1 MSDFIVCSFHTDDEY
16 YRRHG
21 EELKKSLSDLGV
33 TYVVEEIA
41 KKPGQDWADLCRQKV
56 PFLKRICDENPDSKV
71 FWIDV
76 DCRLISLPDF
86 VRNSTADI
94 IGFQRGFSNPRTIGY
109 HKRGRFWE
117 PCFWGVA
124 PTPEARRMITDAAR
138 FEESSDVKATDDY
151 FFEEGWRANA
161 SELTFQ
167 IIPSTCVVGKGGPL
181 TDRQAFFLFGSS
193 GNVDE
198 FKGKVVQHTADAPA
212 VQAKRRALQLR
223 KKVIKAGK
231 KALGQLPPSA
241 RRRVIALADKSG
253 ATGLLVSGSNATPRS
268 AMPSSSAAKKL
279 ALPTA
284 KSRKAL
290 LNQALR
296 AGIDGDAAALDQT
309 RTALAGQ
316 GVLTREEESTLEA
329 ARTFS
334 HYSTRPSADKVDLVW
349 WVRPFPGNYGD
360 WLSPLIIGH
369 YTDRKILFQSP
380 TAPSLTSGRH
390 LVSVGSIGRFIKP
403 DSVVVGTGISSDE
416 YELDAQAEYLSLR
429 GPMSAEHLKNCG
441 GPTVESFGDPAVV
454 LDRILPVQRGTTNGR
469 TAFVRHH
476 KHRNLPVVL
485 PEGYDELE
493 VLVSHPDRIRD
504 LVTRLAQYDQVVT
517 SAMHIMITCQ
527 SYGIPCALI
536 VFEGYLDAVA
546 GNGMKYTDYSLG
558 AGLDPITPAP
568 VPLDL
573 RSTDLQSL
581 VLDLAI
587 SEDKKDEV
595 EDALKRAVAA
605 VTR

>member
-1 MSDFIVCSFHTDDEY
+1 MSLMSDFIVCSFHTDDEY

-56 PFLKRICDENPDSKV
+56 PFLARICAENPDSKV

-117 PCFWGVA
+117 PCFWGVN
-124 PTPEARRMITDAAR
+124 TSPEARRMISDAAK
-138 FEESSDVKATDDY
+138 FEAKSDVKATDDY

-198 FKGKVVQHTADAPA
+198 FKDKVVQHTADAPA
-212 VQAKRRALQLR
+212 APRRAVQAR
-223 KKVIKAGK
+223 KAVIKAGK
-231 KALGQLPPSA
+231 RALEKLPPSA

-253 ATGLLVSGSNATPRS
+253 ATHLLMPGADATPRS
-268 AMPSSSAAKKL
+268 AMPAAKKL
-279 ALPTA
+279 PLPTA

-296 AGIDGDAAALDQT
+296 AGIDGDAAGLEQT
-309 RTALAGQ
+309 TTALEGQ
-316 GVLTREEESTLEA
+316 GVLTREEESTLSA
-329 ARTFS
+329 ARSFS
-334 HYSTRPSADKVDLVW
+334 VYSARPSEEKIDLVW

-360 WLSPLIIGH
+360 WLSPLLVGH

-380 TAPSLTSGRH
+380 TAPSLTSGKH
-390 LVSVGSIGRFIKP
+390 IVAVGSIGRFIKP
-403 DSVVVGTGISSDE
+403 NSVVVGTGISSDE
-416 YELDAQAEYLSLR
+416 YQLDPSAEYLSVR
-429 GPMSAEHLKNCG
+429 GPLTAEHLVSCG

-454 LDRILPVQRGTTNGR
+454 LSRIIPVERGATNGR

-493 VLVSHPDRIRD
+493 VLVSDPDGIRT
-504 LVTRLAQYDQVVT
+504 LITELAQYDQVVT
-517 SAMHIMITCQ
+517 SAMHVLITCQ

-558 AGLDPITPAP
+558 VGFDPISPTP

-581 VLDLAI
+581 VMDLTI
-587 SEDKKDEV
+587 SETKKDEV
-595 EDALKRAVAA
+595 EDALRRAVAA
-605 VTR
+605 VTG

>member
-1 MSDFIVCSFHTDDEY
+1 MPLMSDFIVCSFHTDDEY

-76 DCRLISLPDF
+76 DCRLLSLPDF

-117 PCFWGVA
+117 PCFWGVNN
-124 PTPEARRMITDAAR
+124 TPEARRMITDAAR
-138 FEESSDVKATDDY
+138 FEANSDVKATDDY

-167 IIPSTCVVGKGGPL
+167 IIPSTTVVGKGGPL

-198 FKGKVVQHTADAPA
+198 FKGKVAQHTADAPA
-212 VQAKRRALQLR
+212 ATRR
-223 KKVIKAGK
+223 VISARTTVVKAGK
-231 KALGQLPPSA
+231 KALGALPPGA
-241 RRRVIALADKSG
+241 RRRLIALADKSG
-253 ATGLLVSGSNATPRS
+253 ATGVLISGSASIPRS
-268 AMPSSSAAKKL
+268 AMPSAAKL
-279 ALPTA
+279 PLPTT
-284 KSRKAL
+284 KNRKAL
-290 LNQALR
+290 VNQALR
-296 AGIDGDAAALDQT
+296 AGIDGNAEALEQASKT
-309 RTALAGQ
+309 LASQ
-316 GVLTREEESTLEA
+316 GVLTREEESTLAA

-334 HYSTRPSADKVDLVW
+334 YYSTRPSEEKVDLVW

-360 WLSPLIIGH
+360 WLSPLIIAH
-369 YTDRKILFQSP
+369 YTDRKVLFQSP
-380 TAPSLTSGRH
+380 TAPSLTSGKH

-403 DSVVVGTGISSDE
+403 NSVVVGTGISSDE
-416 YELDAQAEYLSLR
+416 YELDPQAEYLSVR
-429 GPMSAEHLKNCG
+429 GPMSAEHLRQCG

-454 LDRILPVQRGTTNGR
+454 LSRIIPVERGATNGR
-469 TAFVRHH
+469 TAFIRHH

-485 PEGYDELE
+485 PEGHDELE
-493 VLVSHPDRIRD
+493 VLASHPDAIRE
-504 LVTRLAQYDQVVT
+504 LVTKLAQYDQVVT
-517 SAMHIMITCQ
+517 SAMHVLITCQ

-581 VLDLAI
+581 VMDLTI
-587 SEDKKDEV
+587 SETKKDEV
-595 EDALKRAVAA
+595 EDALRRAVAA

>member
-1 MSDFIVCSFHTDDEY
+1 MNDFIVCSFHTDDEY

-21 EELKKSLSDLGV
+21 EELKKNLSDLGV
-33 TYVVEEIA
+33 TYVVEEIV
-41 KKPGQDWADLCRQKV
+41 KQPGQDWADLCRQKV

-76 DCRLISLPDF
+76 DCRLLSLPDF

-94 IGFQRGFSNPRTIGY
+94 VGFQRGFSNPRTIGY

-117 PCFWGVA
+117 PCFWGVNTTA
-124 PTPEARRMITDAAR
+124 EARRMVTDAAK
-138 FEESSDVKATDDY
+138 FEASSDVKATDDY

-161 SELTFQ
+161 TELTFQ

-193 GNVDE
+193 GNVDD
-198 FKGKVVQHTADAPA
+198 FRDKVVQHAADVPTRGWR
-212 VQAKRRALQLR
+212 RRAANARR
-223 KKVIKAGK
+223 KAIKGGK
-231 KALGQLPPSA
+231 RVVEQLPPSA
-241 RRRVIALADKSG
+241 RRRLISLADKSG
-253 ATGLLVSGSNATPRS
+253 ATGLLLPGSDSTPRS
-268 AMPSSSAAKKL
+268 AMSTGMKIP
-279 ALPTA
+279 LPTT

-296 AGIDGDAAALDQT
+296 AGIDGEAEALEQT
-309 RTALAGQ
+309 TTALAGL
-316 GVLTREEESTLEA
+316 GVLTREEESTLSA
-329 ARTFS
+329 ARSFS
-334 HYSTRPSADKVDLVW
+334 HFSARPSEEKLDLVW

-380 TAPSLTSGRH
+380 TAPSLTAGTH
-390 LVSVGSIGRFIKP
+390 VVSVGSIGRFIKP
-403 DSVVVGTGISSDE
+403 NSIVVGTGISSDE
-416 YELDAQAEYLSLR
+416 YQLDPSAEYISVR
-429 GPMSAEHLKNCG
+429 GPLTAEHLKSCG
-441 GPTVESFGDPAVV
+441 GPTVESFGDPAAI
-454 LDRILPVQRGTTNGR
+454 LSRIIPVERGETNGR
-469 TAFVRHH
+469 KAFVRHH

-493 VLVSHPDRIRD
+493 VLVSHPDDIRTF
-504 LVTRLAQYDQVVT
+504 VTELAQYEQVVT
-517 SAMHIMITCQ
+517 SAMHVLITCQ

-546 GNGMKYTDYSLG
+546 GNGMKYTDYALG
-558 AGLDPITPAP
+558 VGFEPITPAP

-581 VLDLAI
+581 VLDLTI
-587 SEDKKDEV
+587 SETKKDEV
-595 EDALKRAVAA
+595 EDALRRAVAA

>member
-1 MSDFIVCSFHTDDEY
+1 MPLMSDFIVCSFHTDDEY

-33 TYVVEEIA
+33 TYVVEEIV

-86 VRNSTADI
+86 VRDSTADI

-117 PCFWGVA
+117 PCFWGVN
-124 PTPEARRMITDAAR
+124 TTVEARRMITDAAR
-138 FEESSDVKATDDY
+138 LEAVSDVKATDDY

-161 SELTFQ
+161 AELTFQ
-167 IIPSTCVVGKGGPL
+167 IIPSTCVVGKGGAL
-181 TDRQAFFLFGSS
+181 TERQAFFYFGSS

-198 FKGKVVQHTADAPA
+198 FKGKVAQHASDGIAIPRRA
-212 VQAKRRALQLR
+212 QRAREKLVRAGKKGLEALSPELRRRAL
-223 KKVIKAGK
+223 
-231 KALGQLPPSA
+231 S
-241 RRRVIALADKSG
+241 LADKSG
-253 ATGLLVSGSNATPRS
+253 LTGLLVPGPSTSGV
-268 AMPSSSAAKKL
+268 SSKQRNVFL
-279 ALPTA
+279 
-284 KSRKAL
+284 RK
-290 LNQALR
+290 ALR
-296 AGIDGDAAALDQT
+296 AGMEGDSEALEAAANGL
-309 RTALAGQ
+309 LSQ
-316 GVLTREEESTLEA
+316 GVPTREEQSTLDA
-329 ARTFS
+329 ARSFAA
-334 HYSTRPSADKVDLVW
+334 YSARPSEEKVDLVW
-349 WVRPFPGNYGD
+349 WARPFPGNYGD
-360 WLSPLIIGH
+360 WLSPLVVGH
-369 YTDRKILFQSP
+369 YTDRRLVYQPP
-380 TAPSLTSGRH
+380 TASSLTSGRH
-390 LVSVGSIGRFIKP
+390 LVGVGSIGRFVKP
-403 DSVVVGTGISSDE
+403 NSVVVGTGISSDE
-416 YELDAQAEYLSLR
+416 YRLDPAAEYISLR
-429 GPMSAEHLKNCG
+429 GPLSAQHLTSCG

-454 LDRILPVQRGTTNGR
+454 LSRVLPVERGATNGR
-469 TAFVRHH
+469 SAFVRHH

-493 VLVSHPDRIRD
+493 VLVSHPDGIRE

-517 SAMHIMITCQ
+517 SAMHILITCQ
-527 SYGIPCALI
+527 SYGIPCALV

-546 GNGMKYTDYSLG
+546 GNGMKYTDYALG
-558 AGLDPITPAP
+558 VGFDPITPSP

-581 VLDLAI
+581 VMDLTI
-587 SEDKKDEV
+587 SETKKDEV
-595 EDALKRAVAA
+595 EDALRRAVAA

>member
-1 MSDFIVCSFHTDDEY
+1 MPLMSDFIVCSFHTDDEY
-16 YRRHG
+16 YRKHG

-94 IGFQRGFSNPRTIGY
+94 VGFQRGFSNPRTIGY

-117 PCFWGVA
+117 PCFWGVNA
-124 PTPEARRMITDAAR
+124 TPEARRMIADAAQL
-138 FEESSDVKATDDY
+138 EVSSDVKATDDY

-161 SELTFQ
+161 AELTFQ

-181 TDRQAFFLFGSS
+181 TERQAFFLFGSS

-198 FKGKVVQHTADAPA
+198 FKGKVAQHASDGMAMPRGA
-212 VQAKRRALQLR
+212 VKARQT
-223 KKVIKAGK
+223 VIKAGK
-231 KALGQLPPSA
+231 KALDAMPA
-241 RRRVIALADKSG
+241 EWRRKAIALADRSG
-253 ATGLLVSGSNATPRS
+253 VTGLLVPG
-268 AMPSSSAAKKL
+268 PSTLGVSSRQRNIL
-279 ALPTA
+279 M
-284 KSRKAL
+284 RK
-290 LNQALR
+290 ALR
-296 AGIDGDAAALDQT
+296 AGMEGDTAGLEEAATGLIQH
-309 RTALAGQ
+309 
-316 GVLTREEESTLEA
+316 GVPTREEQSTLDA
-329 ARTFS
+329 SRSFAVYS
-334 HYSTRPSADKVDLVW
+334 HRPSQEKLDLVW

-360 WLSPLIIGH
+360 WLSPLIVGQ
-369 YTDRKILFQSP
+369 YTDRRLIYRPP
-380 TAPSLTSGRH
+380 TASTLTSGRH
-390 LVSVGSIGRFIKP
+390 LVGVGSIGRFVKP
-403 DSVVVGTGISSDE
+403 NSVVVGTGISSDE
-416 YELDAQAEYLSLR
+416 YQLDPQAEYISLR
-429 GPMSAEHLKNCG
+429 GPLSAEHLVKCG
-441 GPTVESFGDPAVV
+441 GPKVDSFGDPAAV
-454 LDRILPVQRGTTNGR
+454 LSRIIPVERGATNGR
-469 TAFVRHH
+469 TAFIRHH

-493 VLVSHPDRIRD
+493 VLVSHPDGIRE
-504 LVTRLAQYDQVVT
+504 LVTRLSQYDQVVT
-517 SAMHIMITCQ
+517 SAMHILITCQ

-536 VFEGYLDAVA
+536 VFEGALDAVS

-558 AGLDPITPAP
+558 VGLDAITPAP

-573 RSTDLQSL
+573 RTTDLRSL
-581 VLDLAI
+581 VTDLSI
-587 SEDKKDEV
+587 SEAKKDEV
-595 EDALKRAVAA
+595 EDALRRAVAA